1 MRKALLMLVIGGLI
15 ISGLV
20 ACTHPAEPATVP
32 ADYFPVGVNNM
43 WDYLG
48 EGNEYASYI
57 MEMPFVKNNQAQT
70 YVDNGG
76 TVAAEI
82 FQIDDN
88 AIIRVFFAGEQYEQE
103 NMLESG
109 FTANDQTVILKSPL
123 KKGTVWKNDKET
135 REIAAIDAQV
145 DTPAGNFSDCLKI
158 KITNADST
166 SIVYQ
171 YYAAGVGMVKREFI
185 DGDFIVTSTLQE
197 YNIVSGQ

>member
-1 MRKALLMLVIGGLI
+1 
-15 ISGLV
+15 
-20 ACTHPAEPATVP
+20 
-32 ADYFPVGVNNM
+32 
-43 WDYLG
+43 
-48 EGNEYASYI
+48 
-57 MEMPFVKNNQAQT
+57 
-70 YVDNGG
+70 
-76 TVAAEI
+76 
-82 FQIDDN
+82 
-88 AIIRVFFAGEQYEQE
+88 
-103 NMLESG
+103 MLESG